1 MNQVNRDI
9 PCCDRGLRLR
19 LCFAV
24 SVIRT
29 GHATLAMSTAD
40 EPGTLLEHARTSIDN
55 KTDK

>member
-29 GHATLAMSTAD
+29 GHATLAVSTAD
-40 EPGTLLEHARTSIDN
+40 EPGTILEGVRQSH
-55 KTDK
+55 